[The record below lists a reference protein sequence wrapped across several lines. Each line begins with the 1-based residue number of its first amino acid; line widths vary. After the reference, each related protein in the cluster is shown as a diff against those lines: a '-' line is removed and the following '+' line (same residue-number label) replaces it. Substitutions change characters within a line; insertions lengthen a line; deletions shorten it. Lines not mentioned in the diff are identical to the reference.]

1 MDVWT
6 ALAVAVGSYLLG
18 SISISRLVARAVAP
32 DVDLEDVRLVDA
44 EGAEGAPLQTV
55 GATTAS
61 VRLGPRVGCTVGLL
75 DVVKGVVPVLLL
87 QWIAPGRYYFLV
99 AAVFVVVGHDWP
111 VFHRFRGGGGIGPTY
126 GGFLVVSPLGAV
138 VSAVA
143 GLVFGLFVV
152 RDLVISFTSGLW
164 FFLVWLIVFENDW
177 PYIVYGVAMNAIF
190 VVALIPDTRDYVR
203 KKRAGQVEMGASL
216 ESIPMGRGLLRIMQ
230 FFGVRPR

>member
-1 MDVWT
+1 M
-6 ALAVAVGSYLLG
+6 
-18 SISISRLVARAVAP
+18 AP

-99 AAVFVVVGHDWP
+99 AAVFVVVGHD
-111 VFHRFRGGGGIGPTY
+111 GPASAGSGAAAGSGSTY
-126 GGFLVVSPLGAV
+126 GGFLVVHPWGRLSGRG
-138 VSAVA
+138 S
-143 GLVFGLFVV
+143 GLRLFVV

-164 FFLVWLIVFENDW
+164 FFLVWL
-177 PYIVYGVAMNAIF
+177 
-190 VVALIPDTRDYVR
+190 TSSRTT
-203 KKRAGQVEMGASL
+203 
-216 ESIPMGRGLLRIMQ
+216 GRTSCTEWR
-230 FFGVRPR
+230 